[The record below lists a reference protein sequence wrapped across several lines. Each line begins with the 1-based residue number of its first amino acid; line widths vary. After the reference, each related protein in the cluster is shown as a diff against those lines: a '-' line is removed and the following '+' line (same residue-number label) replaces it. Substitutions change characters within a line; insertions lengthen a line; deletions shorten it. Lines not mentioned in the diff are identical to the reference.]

1 MSQSALIAGLS
12 VFIVERVRAL
22 KRAVHARI
30 VRILATA
37 LAELTN
43 LMLMEM
49 EQNASIALKLVFTV
63 VNVQIRLH
71 APLVRITPKQWI
83 AFVELTNGIN
93 TQTTPS
99 VSIVQISVPIASNV
113 PATLCVTLAQTT
125 AQLTARVNLTKSR
138 PHQFVLIVK
147 KLVSIALRAQTLL
160 LVRAVP
166 MAQIQMIAYVELT
179 SGTSFQTTHTVLAA
193 VR

>member
-99 VSIVQISVPIASNV
+99 VSIVQISVPVVSNV